1 MLVKGK
7 ERQCVKDVPS
17 SNRKACAKALGK
29 EGTQYMLRADRSS
42 MFWMWLE
49 NRVKERKR
57 CGGLS
62 P

>member
-1 MLVKGK
+1 MNVGEGKG
-7 ERQCVKDVPS
+7 EAVPS
-17 SNRKACAKALGK
+17 SNRTACAKALEK
-29 EGTQYMLRADRSS
+29 EGTRYMLRDDRSS
-42 MFWMWLE
+42 MWLE

>member
-7 ERQCVKDVPS
+7 ERQCVKNVPS
-17 SNRKACAKALGK
+17 SNRTACAKALEK
-29 EGTQYMLRADRSS
+29 EGTRYMLRDDRSS
-42 MFWMWLE
+42 MWLE